1 MMCGDSLLGTDKSR
15 GSASGTWSLISSWK
29 RRGKGE
35 KMPARVE
42 NDSIA
47 DKMEK
52 SRKGNGLDG
61 KRRGPA
67 IQGVEQQAPWE
78 TSLQLELSLIG
89 NGGMGFRR
97 GLGTRVVMCGDT
109 EASGAARRPRGG
121 SYRRSPGPG
130 RERGQCSRPAGGR
143 GKDGGSRS
151 VVRWG
156 GLWRRERAG

>member
-1 MMCGDSLLGTDKSR
+1 ML
-15 GSASGTWSLISSWK
+15 
-29 RRGKGE
+29 
-35 KMPARVE
+35 E

-109 EASGAARRPRGG
+109 EASGAARRPRGWLVQEEPG
-121 SYRRSPGPG
+121 AREGAWAMLTSSRWEREGWRKQERRTVGWTLEA
-130 RERGQCSRPAGGR
+130 RTCWL
-143 GKDGGSRS
+143 RS
-151 VVRWG
+151 SSVG
-156 GLWRRERAG
+156 A